1 MALIEID
8 GYCKNEDILNNSE
21 TPRAYIGSYFKITK
35 LKNKFLLN
43 TSEMKKVIKL
53 REYDYLVNTDRD
65 LGLYLII
72 IVKDEKK
79 EYFCIIYCEPAFSR
93 FAIKNA
99 SVVEEPRFLFPDKKV
114 HIGNSFRY
122 SIARDFL

>member
-8 GYCKNEDILNNSE
+8 GYCKNEDIFNNSE

-79 EYFCIIYCEPAFSR
+79 EYFCNIFD
-93 FAIKNA
+93 N
-99 SVVEEPRFLFPDKKV
+99 EEEREKYYKTL
-114 HIGNSFRY
+114 IGK
-122 SIARDFL
+122 